1 MNAPKVIANLVAAI
15 GERIRFYRSARGWWI
30 EIVTR
35 RRPRRPRHSEAW
47 RKAVV
52 FPPMAARG

>member
-35 RRPRRPRHSEAW
+35 RRHEPKPVRLGN
-47 RKAVV
+47 VV
-52 FPPMAARG
+52 RV